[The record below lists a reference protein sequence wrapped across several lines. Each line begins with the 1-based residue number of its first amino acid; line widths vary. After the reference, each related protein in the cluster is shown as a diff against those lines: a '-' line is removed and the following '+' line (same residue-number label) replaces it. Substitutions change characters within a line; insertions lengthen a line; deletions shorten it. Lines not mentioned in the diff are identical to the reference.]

1 MKKARIMDDKLRD
14 RLKLLG
20 LKIAYYRKR
29 RGLTQEQLA
38 ERVDCSHSYL
48 ARIEASSGETPLV
61 PPIDFYYRIADE
73 LGIPLTKL
81 VDEEDR

>member
-1 MKKARIMDDKLRD
+1 MDDKLRD